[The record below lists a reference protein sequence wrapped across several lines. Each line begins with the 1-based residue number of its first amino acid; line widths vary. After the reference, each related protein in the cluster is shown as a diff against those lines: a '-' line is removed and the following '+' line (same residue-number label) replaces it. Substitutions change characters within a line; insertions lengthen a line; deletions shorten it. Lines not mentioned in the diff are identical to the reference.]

1 MPKQYLQYAYYNNEF
16 DKIVQPY
23 SCMSQKIITNEGF
36 VTKPKN
42 KFAMVHCSC
51 CNRLVPGK
59 IINWPGMSPEKKI
72 LWKPCKECGVWLSHA
87 EEDNKSLKGKCFEC
101 TEVENK

>member
-1 MPKQYLQYAYYNNEF
+1 MNVK
-16 DKIVQPY
+16 K
-23 SCMSQKIITNEGF
+23 SIIQSYENFITFFNDPEENIDYTYIWDF

-59 IINWPGMSPEKKI
+59 VINWPGMSPEKKI

-87 EEDNKSLKGKCFEC
+87 EEDNKLLKGKCFEC